1 VPKAFIAQSGLPAD
15 SRHALKLSEYFREE
29 RQTLSSSAHPV
40 STVMTIASLKLL
52 HETSSRADQAEAF
65 ASTWSGGIVVAT
77 AWLAVYVV
85 IVAVTINSEPLSR
98 AVAVVAQ

>member
-1 VPKAFIAQSGLPAD
+1 MPRIEVVRIFRKRAAN
-15 SRHALKLSEYFREE
+15 LSN
-29 RQTLSSSAHPV
+29 SAHPM
-40 STVMTIASLKLL
+40 SEAMTIASLRLL
-52 HETSSRADQAEAF
+52 RETSRRADEAEAF
-65 ASTWSGGIVVAT
+65 ASTWSGEIIVAT